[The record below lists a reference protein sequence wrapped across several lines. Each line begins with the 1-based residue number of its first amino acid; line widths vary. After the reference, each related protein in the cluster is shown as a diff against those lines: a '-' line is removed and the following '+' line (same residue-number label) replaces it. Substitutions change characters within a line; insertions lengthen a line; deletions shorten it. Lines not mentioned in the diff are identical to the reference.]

1 MENKNILLTDDFNE
15 NDVIINDSNK
25 KIKSENY
32 DSNQEEKIDHV
43 DEHDD
48 DDENDDEDDEHDEDD
63 DDEDDDEDNYEYDD
77 IDETTIYVIS
87 INDIP
92 YFYENN
98 YEDAKKRINTFS
110 KKIVLGHEKT
120 YDSYYKII
128 DEDEIHIVVNLDFI
142 LFKYNY
148 TFYKIKIHTARK
160 YK

>member
-1 MENKNILLTDDFNE
+1 MENNILLSDDFDE
-15 NDVIINDSNK
+15 NDVIINNEK
-25 KIKSENY
+25 KDELTC
-32 DSNQEEKIDHV
+32 EEKDKCYEDDQDV
-43 DEHDD
+43 DDQDVDD
-48 DDENDDEDDEHDEDD
+48 QDVDDEDV
-63 DDEDDDEDNYEYDD
+63 DDEDVDDEDVDD
-77 IDETTIYVIS
+77 EDEDVDDEDETTIYVIT

-110 KKIVLGHEKT
+110 EKIVLGHEKT

-128 DEDEIHIVVNLDFI
+128 NEDEIHIVINLDFI
-142 LFKYNY
+142 LFTYSY